1 MKDFYEKLQSAGFDL
16 ENFRLSISTTIDM
29 CDMCD
34 RNIHTYHID
43 FEHISY
49 DEKDNESKITVGDAI
64 CTYINAYDCLTN
76 KEIDLFYLA
85 DSYELDLGTAVS
97 PVIDEDGCL
106 KDEYLGSD
114 VLYIE
119 RFYIKPEY
127 RGNGIGQLLFPL
139 MLNIVSKNAGVITI
153 IPAPSEED
161 GNTRIDKEDKR
172 YKPTLK
178 RMTSF
183 IKQFNFKR
191 INSKDSKDEVWVK
204 NTSYM

>member
-1 MKDFYEKLQSAGFDL
+1 MKKVCEKLQSAGFDS
-16 ENFRLSISTTIDM
+16 ENFRLSISTTIDT
-29 CDMCD
+29 CD
-34 RNIHTYHID
+34 RNIHIYHID

-49 DEKDNESKITVGDAI
+49 DEKDNENKISIGDAI

-76 KEIDLFYLA
+76 KENDLFFLA
-85 DSYELDLGTAVS
+85 DSYELDLATAVS

-106 KDEYLGSD
+106 KDEYSGSD

-127 RGNGIGQLLFPL
+127 RGKGIGHLLFPL
-139 MLNIVSKNAGVITI
+139 MINVISKNAGVITI
-153 IPAPSEED
+153 IPAPSEENGD
-161 GNTRIDKEDKR
+161 KKIDVNDER

-183 IKQFNFKR
+183 IEQFNFKK
-191 INSKDSKDEVWVK
+191 INSEVWVK
-204 NTSYM
+204 DNSLV